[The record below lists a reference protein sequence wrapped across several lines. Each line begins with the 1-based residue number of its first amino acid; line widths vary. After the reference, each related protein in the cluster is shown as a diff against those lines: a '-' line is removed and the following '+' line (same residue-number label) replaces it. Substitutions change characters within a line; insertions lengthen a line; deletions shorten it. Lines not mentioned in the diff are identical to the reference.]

1 MAMTSLTFLDIFVNA
16 MHFNDEDGLLVQ
28 SCQRFCPIFKE
39 KRIPFYIIGGFALIQ
54 HNVVRNT
61 KDIDIVVHEND
72 LESAANVS
80 IQCNATSS
88 NVFFQM
94 LHCSSIRKQILQI
107 F

>member
-39 KRIPFYIIGGFALIQ
+39 KKIRFYIIGGFALIQ

-61 KDIDIVVHEND
+61 KDIDIIVHEND
-72 LESAANVS
+72 LETAANVS
-80 IQCNATSS
+80 INAIYIKCLFS
-88 NVFFQM
+88 NAS
-94 LHCSSIRKQILQI
+94 LSSIRKQILQI